1 MANWNV
7 YCKRAD
13 FKGIG
18 KKYGIDQVT
27 ARIIINRDIP
37 EDQIGHFLH
46 PEITDLH
53 SPRLMKDL
61 PRACEIITQLINDK
75 KKIRIIGD
83 YDGDG
88 ICSAYILTDG
98 LRTLGADCD
107 YQLPNRIVDGY
118 GLNPQMVEKAVE
130 DGVEAIITCD
140 NGIAAGEAVEL
151 AKKNNLTVIVTDHH
165 AIPFTTVEKDSAD
178 EDDKHSEVN
187 AAGNNADD
195 ASGKTS
201 EGDKQPE
208 INAAGNNSE
217 DAASQYPQEPDTE
230 RGSFDFY
237 KDGNVYHMPHAD
249 CVVDPHRADDTY
261 PYPGICGAVVAFKL
275 ISELFEMA
283 DRTDAMRY
291 LPEAAFATVTDIM
304 ELKDENRAIVSL
316 GLKQLSQSENIGLD
330 KLIAVT
336 GLDKNN
342 IKAWQIGFVLGPC
355 FNASGRIDSAEK
367 ALRLLLETDEEKAEQ
382 EALELVSLNEQR
394 KAMEQQGIDVAL
406 ETLSHAESLP
416 TVIVY
421 YMPALHESLCG
432 LVAGKI
438 KEKYNRPTFVLC
450 KTVNGDVKGSGRSIE
465 AYSMYDKMVEANEAF
480 GGDGVFTKFGGH
492 PMAAG
497 LSMRE
502 EDIEWLR
509 LFLDEHSG
517 LTDDDMQEKVMI
529 DVPMPLYYASIPLV
543 EELHRLEPFGNGNP
557 GPVFA
562 DRNLPVMS
570 YRKIGRDSQYRKLS
584 FDSNGVKVDGIYF
597 GDGAQMDTDFSD
609 AFGEAELQK
618 ASFGQQNQIR
628 LDIIYDPDINEYNG
642 FQSIQAKIKSYRVRQ

>member
-1 MANWNV
+1 MANWKV

-18 KKYGIDQVT
+18 EKYGIDQVT
-27 ARIIINRDIP
+27 ARIIVNRDIP
-37 EDQIGHFLH
+37 ENQIGHYLH

-61 PRACEIITQLINDK
+61 PRACEIITQMIKDK

-107 YQLPNRIVDGY
+107 YKLPDRIVDGY
-118 GLNPQMVEKAVE
+118 GLNPAMVEQAVN

-140 NGIAAGEAVEL
+140 NGIAAGEAVKL

-165 AIPFTTVEKDSAD
+165 AIPFTTVE
-178 EDDKHSEVN
+178 
-187 AAGNNADD
+187 AG
-195 ASGKTS
+195 K
-201 EGDKQPE
+201 
-208 INAAGNNSE
+208 NSE
-217 DAASQYPQEPDTE
+217 DVSGQYPQEADTE

-237 KDGNVYHMPHAD
+237 KDGNIYHLPHAD

-261 PYPGICGAVVAFKL
+261 QFPGICGAVVAFKL

-517 LTDDDMQEKVMI
+517 LTSDDMQEKVMI
-529 DVPMPLYYASIPLV
+529 DVPMPLYYANIPLV
-543 EELHRLEPFGNGNP
+543 EELDKLEPFGNGNP

-562 DRNLPVMS
+562 DRNLPVTS
-570 YRKIGRDSQYRKLS
+570 YRKIGKTQQYRKLS
-584 FDSNGVKVDGIYF
+584 FASNGVKVDGIYF
-597 GDGAQMDTDFSD
+597 GDGSQMDADISS
-609 AFGEAELQK
+609 AFGEEELQK
-618 ASFGQQNQIR
+618 ALSGKLNQIR

-642 FQSIQAKIKSYRVRQ
+642 FQSIQAKIKSYRVRL

>member
-1 MANWNV
+1 MEQGNMANWKV
-7 YCKRAD
+7 YCKNAD

-37 EDQIGHFLH
+37 EDQIGKYLN

-53 SPRLMKDL
+53 SPELMKDL
-61 PRACEIITQLINDK
+61 PRACEIILQLIKDK
-75 KKIRIIGD
+75 KKIRVIGD

-107 YQLPNRIVDGY
+107 YKLPDRIADGY
-118 GLNPQMVEKAVE
+118 GLNPEMVAQAAD
-130 DGVEAIITCD
+130 DGVEAVITCD

-165 AIPFTTVEKDSAD
+165 AIPFSTVE
-178 EDDKHSEVN
+178 
-187 AAGNNADD
+187 GDD
-195 ASGKTS
+195 AAAAY
-201 EGDKQPE
+201 PE
-208 INAAGNNSE
+208 EA
-217 DAASQYPQEPDTE
+217 DTG

-237 KDGNVYHMPHAD
+237 RDGNIYHLPHAD

-261 PYPGICGAVVAFKL
+261 PFPGICGAVVAYKL
-275 ISELFEMA
+275 ISVLFQMSG
-283 DRTDAMRY
+283 RTDARKY

-316 GLKQLSQSENIGLD
+316 GLKQMARSENIGLD
-330 KLIAVT
+330 RLISVA

-342 IKAWQIGFVLGPC
+342 IRACHIGFILGPC

-367 ALRLLLETDEEKAEQ
+367 ALRLLLEKDKKKAEE
-382 EALELVSLNEQR
+382 EALELVSLNDTR
-394 KAMEQQGIDVAL
+394 KAMEQRGIDEAF
-406 ETLSHAESLP
+406 ETLSHEKNLP
-416 TVIVY
+416 TVIVF
-421 YMPALHESLCG
+421 YMPDLHESLCG

-465 AYSMYDKMVEANEAF
+465 AYPMYDKMVEANEAF

-502 EDIEWLR
+502 EDIDWLR
-509 LFLDEHSG
+509 SFLDEHSG
-517 LTDDDMQEKVMI
+517 LRDDDMQEKVMI
-529 DVPMPLYYASIPLV
+529 DVPMPLYYASIKLV
-543 EELHRLEPFGNGNP
+543 EELQKLEPFGNGNP

-562 DRNLPVMS
+562 DRNLPVTS
-570 YRKIGRDSQYRKLS
+570 YRKIGQEKQYRKLS
-584 FDSNGVKVDGIYF
+584 FISDRKRIDGIYF
-597 GDGAQMDTDFSD
+597 GDGQEMDEKIIA
-609 AFGEAELQK
+609 AFGEEELEK
-618 ASFGQQNQIR
+618 AASGKQNQIR
-628 LDIIYDPDINEYNG
+628 LDIIYDPDINDYNG
-642 FQSIQAKIKSYRVRQ
+642 FRSIQAKIKGYRVRVQ

>member
-18 KKYGIDQVT
+18 EKYGIDQVT
-27 ARIIINRDIP
+27 ARIIVNRDIP
-37 EDQIGHFLH
+37 EEQIGHYLH

-53 SPRLMKDL
+53 SPKLMKDL
-61 PRACEIITQLINDK
+61 PRACEIIMKLIQEN
-75 KKIRIIGD
+75 KKIRVIGD

-98 LRTLGADCD
+98 LRTLGAECD
-107 YQLPNRIVDGY
+107 YKLPDRIVDGY
-118 GLNPQMVEKAVE
+118 GLNPQMVEQAVE

-140 NGIAAGEAVEL
+140 NGIAAGEAVKL

-165 AIPFTTVEKDSAD
+165 AIPFTTVE
-178 EDDKHSEVN
+178 
-187 AAGNNADD
+187 
-195 ASGKTS
+195 
-201 EGDKQPE
+201 
-208 INAAGNNSE
+208 E

-237 KDGNVYHMPHAD
+237 KDGNVYHLPHAD

-275 ISELFEMA
+275 ISELFQMA
-283 DRTDAMRY
+283 GRTDSGKY

-316 GLKQLSQSENIGLD
+316 GLKQLSQGENIGLD

-336 GLDKNN
+336 GLDKNH

-450 KTVNGDVKGSGRSIE
+450 KTASGDVKGSGRSIE
-465 AYSMYDKMVEANEAF
+465 AYPMYEKMVEANEAF
-480 GGDGVFTKFGGH
+480 GDNGVFTKFGGH

-529 DVPMPLYYASIPLV
+529 DVPMPLYYANIPLV
-543 EELHRLEPFGNGNP
+543 EEIQKLEPFGNGNP
-557 GPVFA
+557 SPVFA

-570 YRKIGRDSQYRKLS
+570 YRKIGKESQCRKLS
-584 FDSNGVKVDGIYF
+584 FNSNGTRIDGIYF
-597 GDGAQMDTDFSD
+597 GDGEEMDEKITE
-609 AFGEAELQK
+609 AFGAGEFQK
-618 ASFGQQNQIR
+618 ALAGKPNQIR

-642 FQSIQAKIKSYRVRQ
+642 FQSIQAKIRSYRVRR